1 MCFVILGKKW
11 PQIKMCSPEKTVHLK
26 ITPLDEFSYDL
37 PLSATRTHATC
48 SSVLKLQNDTRRII
62 YVYTYCTCIQ
72 CVYTY
77 MYSMQFNAGSRAEQ
91 TPNELRAYMHCLA
104 VAIATC
110 LSTICAADNG
120 LPLV

>member
-1 MCFVILGKKW
+1 
-11 PQIKMCSPEKTVHLK
+11 MCSPEKTFHLK
-26 ITPLDEFSYDL
+26 ITPLDEFPYDL

-48 SSVLKLQNDTRRII
+48 STVLKLQTTLGEI

-77 MYSMQFNAGSRAEQ
+77 IYSMQFNAGSRAEQ

-110 LSTICAADNG
+110 LSTICAVDNG